1 MYQLT
6 SQHVF
11 PSALSAN
18 KEGVVAVGG
27 DLSPERILIAYKNGI
42 FPWFE
47 NNDFLAW
54 WSPDPRMVLFPE
66 KLRIS
71 KSTKKILKDN
81 PFKITF
87 NRSFNEVVNAC
98 AKVKRFGQD
107 ATWITSGLK
116 KSFNTLHNQGHA
128 FSVEVWKDYELV
140 GGLYGVGLGKI
151 FYGESMFSRKSN
163 ASKFGFISLTRRLVE
178 LGYELIDCQ
187 QETKYLGSLGG
198 RSIPRADFLKIL
210 QKNQKEVTQKGN
222 WSAYLKL

>member
-11 PSALSAN
+11 PSVSSAN

-27 DLSPERILIAYKNGI
+27 DLSPERILLAYKNGI

-47 NNDFLAW
+47 NDDLLTW

-66 KLRIS
+66 KLKIS

-81 PFKITF
+81 PFEITF

-98 AKVKRFGQD
+98 AKVKRFGQHG
-107 ATWITSGLK
+107 TWITSGLMK
-116 KSFNTLHNQGHA
+116 AFNALHEQGHA

-140 GGLYGVGLGKI
+140 GGIYGIDLGDV
-151 FYGESMFSRKSN
+151 FCGESMFTKANN
-163 ASKFGFISLTRRLVE
+163 ASKIGFIFLVKE
-178 LGYELIDCQ
+178 LIKNGYKLIDCQ
-187 QETKYLGSLGG
+187 VPSAHLKSLGAEEIS
-198 RSIPRADFLKIL
+198 RSDFLK
-210 QKNQKEVTQKGN
+210 
-222 WSAYLKL
+222 YLS

>member
-27 DLSPERILIAYKNGI
+27 DLSPERILIAYKKGI

-47 NNDFLAW
+47 NDDFLAW

-140 GGLYGVGLGKI
+140 GGLYGIDLGDV
-151 FYGESMFSRKSN
+151 FCGESMFTKANN
-163 ASKFGFISLTRRLVE
+163 ASKIGFIFLVKE
-178 LGYELIDCQ
+178 LVKNGYKLIDCQ
-187 QETKYLGSLGG
+187 VPSAHLKNLGAEEIS
-198 RSIPRADFLKIL
+198 RSDFLK
-210 QKNQKEVTQKGN
+210 
-222 WSAYLKL
+222 YLS

>member
-1 MYQLT
+1 MHQLT
-6 SQHVF
+6 SQHIF

-18 KEGVVAVGG
+18 EEGIVAVGG
-27 DLSPERILIAYKNGI
+27 DLSPERVLLAYKNGI

-47 NNDFLAW
+47 NDDCLAW

-98 AKVKRFGQD
+98 AKVKRYGQNG
-107 ATWITSGLK
+107 TWITNGLM
-116 KSFNTLHNQGHA
+116 KSFNTLHEQGHA

-140 GGLYGVGLGKI
+140 GGLYGVDLGDV
-151 FYGESMFSRKSN
+151 FCGESMFTKANN
-163 ASKFGFISLTRRLVE
+163 ASKIGFIFLVKE
-178 LGYELIDCQ
+178 LIKNGYKLIDCQ
-187 QETKYLGSLGG
+187 VPSAHLKNLGAEEVSRSKFLEYL
-198 RSIPRADFLKIL
+198 A
-210 QKNQKEVTQKGN
+210 
-222 WSAYLKL
+222 

>member
-47 NNDFLAW
+47 NDDFLAW
-54 WSPDPRMVLFPE
+54 WSPDPRMVLIPE
-66 KLRIS
+66 KLIIS

-116 KSFNTLHNQGHA
+116 KSFNTLHKQGHA

-140 GGLYGVGLGKI
+140 GGLYGIDLGDV
-151 FYGESMFSRKSN
+151 FCGESMFTKANN
-163 ASKFGFISLTRRLVE
+163 ASKIGFIFLVKE
-178 LGYELIDCQ
+178 LVKNGYKLIDCQ
-187 QETKYLGSLGG
+187 VPSAHLKNLGAEEIS
-198 RSIPRADFLKIL
+198 RSDFL
-210 QKNQKEVTQKGN
+210 E
-222 WSAYLKL
+222 YLS

>member
-1 MYQLT
+1 MHQLT
-6 SQHVF
+6 SQHIF

-18 KEGVVAVGG
+18 QEGIVAVGG
-27 DLSPERILIAYKNGI
+27 DLSPERVLLAYKNGI

-47 NNDFLAW
+47 DDDCLAW

-98 AKVKRFGQD
+98 AKVKRYGQNG
-107 ATWITSGLK
+107 TWITNGLM
-116 KSFNTLHNQGHA
+116 KSFNTLHEQGHA

-140 GGLYGVGLGKI
+140 GGLYGVDLGDV
-151 FYGESMFSRKSN
+151 FCGESMFTKANN
-163 ASKFGFISLTRRLVE
+163 ASKIGFIFLVKE
-178 LGYELIDCQ
+178 LIKNGYKLIDCQ
-187 QETKYLGSLGG
+187 VPSAHLKNLGAEEVSRSKFLEYL
-198 RSIPRADFLKIL
+198 A
-210 QKNQKEVTQKGN
+210 
-222 WSAYLKL
+222 

>member
-1 MYQLT
+1 MHQLT
-6 SQHVF
+6 SQHIF

-18 KEGVVAVGG
+18 EEGIVAVGG
-27 DLSPERILIAYKNGI
+27 DLSPERVLLAYKNGI

-47 NNDFLAW
+47 DDDCLAW

-98 AKVKRFGQD
+98 AKVKRYGQNG
-107 ATWITSGLK
+107 TWITNGLM
-116 KSFNTLHNQGHA
+116 KSFNTLHEQGHA

-140 GGLYGVGLGKI
+140 GGLYGVDLGDV
-151 FYGESMFSRKSN
+151 FCGESMFTKANN
-163 ASKFGFISLTRRLVE
+163 ASKIGFIFLVKE
-178 LGYELIDCQ
+178 LIKNGYKLIDCQ
-187 QETKYLGSLGG
+187 VPSAHLKNLGAEEISRSEFLKYLS
-198 RSIPRADFLKIL
+198 
-210 QKNQKEVTQKGN
+210 
-222 WSAYLKL
+222 

>member
-11 PSALSAN
+11 PSVSSAN

-27 DLSPERILIAYKNGI
+27 DLSPERILLAYKNGI

-47 NNDFLAW
+47 NDDLLTW
-54 WSPDPRMVLFPE
+54 WSPDPRMVLIPE
-66 KLRIS
+66 KLIIS

-116 KSFNTLHNQGHA
+116 KSFNTLHKQGHA

-140 GGLYGVGLGKI
+140 GGLYGIDLGDV
-151 FYGESMFSRKSN
+151 FCGESMFTKANN
-163 ASKFGFISLTRRLVE
+163 ASKIGFIFLVKE
-178 LGYELIDCQ
+178 LVKNGYKLIDCQ
-187 QETKYLGSLGG
+187 VPSAHLKSLGAEEIS
-198 RSIPRADFLKIL
+198 RSDFLK
-210 QKNQKEVTQKGN
+210 
-222 WSAYLKL
+222 YLS

>member
-1 MYQLT
+1 MHQLT
-6 SQHVF
+6 SQHIF

-18 KEGVVAVGG
+18 EEGIVAVGG
-27 DLSPERILIAYKNGI
+27 DLSPERVLLAYKNGI

-47 NNDFLAW
+47 DDDCLAW

-98 AKVKRFGQD
+98 AKVKRYGQNG
-107 ATWITSGLK
+107 TWITNGLM
-116 KSFNTLHNQGHA
+116 KSFNTLHEQGHA

-140 GGLYGVGLGKI
+140 GGLYGVDLGDV
-151 FYGESMFSRKSN
+151 FCGESMFTKANN
-163 ASKFGFISLTRRLVE
+163 ASKIGFIFLVKE
-178 LGYELIDCQ
+178 LIKNGYKLIDCQ
-187 QETKYLGSLGG
+187 VPSAHLKNLGAEEVSRSKFLEYL
-198 RSIPRADFLKIL
+198 A
-210 QKNQKEVTQKGN
+210 
-222 WSAYLKL
+222 

>member
-1 MYQLT
+1 MHQLT
-6 SQHVF
+6 SQHIF

-18 KEGVVAVGG
+18 EEGIVAVGG
-27 DLSPERILIAYKNGI
+27 DLSPERVLLAYKNGI

-47 NNDFLAW
+47 DDDCLAW

-98 AKVKRFGQD
+98 AKVKRYGQNG
-107 ATWITSGLK
+107 TWITNGLM
-116 KSFNTLHNQGHA
+116 KSFNTLHEQGHA

-140 GGLYGVGLGKI
+140 GGLYGVDLGDV
-151 FYGESMFSRKSN
+151 FCGESMFTKANN
-163 ASKFGFISLTRRLVE
+163 ASKIGFIFLVKE
-178 LGYELIDCQ
+178 LIKNGYKLIDCQ
-187 QETKYLGSLGG
+187 VPSAHLKNLGAEEVSRSKFLEYLG
-198 RSIPRADFLKIL
+198 
-210 QKNQKEVTQKGN
+210 
-222 WSAYLKL
+222 